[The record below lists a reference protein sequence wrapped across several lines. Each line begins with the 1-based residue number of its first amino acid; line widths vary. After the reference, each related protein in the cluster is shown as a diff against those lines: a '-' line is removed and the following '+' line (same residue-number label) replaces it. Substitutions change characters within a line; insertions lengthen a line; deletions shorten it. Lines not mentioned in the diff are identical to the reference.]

1 MKTCLLCLKGLRNLK
16 NNNFQHNKAL
26 SEPFIILTDNS
37 QVFKDKTTFQDIN
50 GLLMT
55 NFTPEDLLL
64 YLYKETSAAQTAAI
78 EKALKKDWTLREK
91 LAVLKTSMQR
101 LDKIKENPRTEV
113 VLNVLNYAR
122 KKSIEKVK

>member
-1 MKTCLLCLKGLRNLK
+1 
-16 NNNFQHNKAL
+16 
-26 SEPFIILTDNS
+26 
-37 QVFKDKTTFQDIN
+37 
-50 GLLMT
+50 MT

-64 YLYKETSAAQTAAI
+64 YLYKETSAAENAAI

-122 KKSIEKVK
+122 KKKVEKVK